1 MFRLTAGGYIDTS
14 TGSKTHGEFNIPSEK
29 LDLFNFDN
37 DLGTTLKSVKE
48 KVKGSSSD
56 TELCNEVLSFFHSA
70 CDPKKDSCSKANQ
83 QSFQV
88 TIDEVCKVVDTKTKL
103 KFKSM
108 AEEFDGFVVGSSKC
122 EFYLLTQ
129 YHLEKLYRCISNIS
143 SRSFQLNAK
152 RSH

>member
-1 MFRLTAGGYIDTS
+1 MLIVVDVWDIIADIIFYSSHLVMYRLTAGGYIDTT
-14 TGSKTHGEFNIPSEK
+14 TGSKKNGEFSIPSEK

-37 DLGTTLKSVKE
+37 ELGTTLKSVKE

-88 TIDEVCKVVDTKTKL
+88 TIDEVCKVVNTKTKL

-108 AEEFDGFVVGSSKC
+108 AEEFDGFVVGNTKC
-122 EFYLLTQ
+122 EFNPLAQ
-129 YHLEKLYRCISNIS
+129 CI
-143 SRSFQLNAK
+143 
-152 RSH
+152 